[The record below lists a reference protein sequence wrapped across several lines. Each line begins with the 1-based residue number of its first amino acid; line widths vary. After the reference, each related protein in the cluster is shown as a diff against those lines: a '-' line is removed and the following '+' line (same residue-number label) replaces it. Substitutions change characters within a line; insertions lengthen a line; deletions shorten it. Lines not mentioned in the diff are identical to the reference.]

1 MERIYLDHAATTPLD
16 PRVLEAM
23 LPYLKGDFGN
33 ASSVHALGRRARFA
47 VEASRERVAAYLG
60 AEPGEILFTS
70 GGTEAD
76 NTALLGLRTPARP
89 GLVTSRAEHEAVL
102 RPAERLAA
110 TGVPVLFLDPR
121 HTGAV
126 DAPAVAGA
134 LDGRTGL
141 VSLLYVNNEVGTCT
155 PVRDI
160 AALCRREGV
169 LFHCDAVQAAG
180 VFSLNVDDLGV
191 DALTLSGHKIYGP
204 KGVGVL
210 YVRGGVSL
218 RPFIEGGAQER
229 KRRAGTENVAAIVG
243 LARAVDLLEA
253 ERTARVAH
261 LSALRRRLVQG
272 LRECLDEG
280 FILNTPLGD
289 GASAPHL
296 INIAFPPV
304 DGVPV
309 DGEMLLL
316 NLDLAGVCASAGSAC
331 TSGTLTPSHVLLAMG
346 LDPATASATLRFSLG
361 KDNTEEEV
369 DRTVEVVRT
378 VVRRMKQVLT

>member
-1 MERIYLDHAATTPLD
+1 M
-16 PRVLEAM
+16 
-23 LPYLKGDFGN
+23 
-33 ASSVHALGRRARFA
+33 
-47 VEASRERVAAYLG
+47 
-60 AEPGEILFTS
+60 
-70 GGTEAD
+70 
-76 NTALLGLRTPARP
+76 
-89 GLVTSRAEHEAVL
+89 
-102 RPAERLAA
+102 
-110 TGVPVLFLDPR
+110 
-121 HTGAV
+121 
-126 DAPAVAGA
+126 
-134 LDGRTGL
+134 
-141 VSLLYVNNEVGTCT
+141 
-155 PVRDI
+155 
-160 AALCRREGV
+160 
-169 LFHCDAVQAAG
+169 
-180 VFSLNVDDLGV
+180 
-191 DALTLSGHKIYGP
+191 
-204 KGVGVL
+204 
-210 YVRGGVSL
+210 
-218 RPFIEGGAQER
+218 
-229 KRRAGTENVAAIVG
+229 G